1 MAVCVDFCIGEK
13 MFNNLYLLLDATTS
27 AADSSAAGK
36 NSWFSWIFLPLVI
49 VIFGGMMVYSYFQR
63 KKQEKQM
70 NEKLDG
76 LKVGDKVETIG
87 RIYGTIV
94 AVHDEENAVVLL
106 TGDEQY
112 PSYVKVDKMAI
123 YRTINEPV
131 AEEPATET
139 AEEETAKE
147 ETAENAQEETSENA
161 SENETEENK

>member
-1 MAVCVDFCIGEK
+1 M
-13 MFNNLYLLLDATTS
+13 LDATTS

-36 NSWFSWIFLPLVI
+36 NSWFSWIFLPLII

-70 NEKLDG
+70 NEKLDS

-147 ETAENAQEETSENA
+147 ETAENAQEGTSENA

>member
-1 MAVCVDFCIGEK
+1 

-70 NEKLDG
+70 NEKLEG

-131 AEEPATET
+131 AEEPAEESATET

-147 ETAENAQEETSENA
+147 ETAENSQEETSENA
-161 SENETEENK
+161 AENEAEENK

>member
-1 MAVCVDFCIGEK
+1 MAVCADFCIGEK
-13 MFNNLYLLLDATTS
+13 MLNNLYLLLDATTS

-70 NEKLDG
+70 NEKLEG

-147 ETAENAQEETSENA
+147 ETAENAQEGTSENA

>member
-1 MAVCVDFCIGEK
+1 ML
-13 MFNNLYLLLDATTS
+13 NNLYLLLDATTS

-36 NSWFSWIFLPLVI
+36 NSWFSWIFLPLII

-70 NEKLDG
+70 NEKLDS

>member
-1 MAVCVDFCIGEK
+1 M
-13 MFNNLYLLLDATTS
+13 LDATTS

-139 AEEETAKE
+139 AEETTKE
-147 ETAENAQEETSENA
+147 ETAENSQEKISENA
-161 SENETEENK
+161 AENEAEENK

>member
-1 MAVCVDFCIGEK
+1 MVFVDIP
-13 MFNNLYLLLDATTS
+13 
-27 AADSSAAGK
+27 AAY
-36 NSWFSWIFLPLVI
+36 
-49 VIFGGMMVYSYFQR
+49 YSYFQR

-70 NEKLDG
+70 NEKLDS

>member
-1 MAVCVDFCIGEK
+1 MY
-13 MFNNLYLLLDATTS
+13 NYLYLLLDATS
-27 AADSSAAGK
+27 AADSSAASK
-36 NSWFSWIFLPLVI
+36 NGWLSWIFLPLVI

-70 NEKLDG
+70 NEKLEG

-123 YRTINEPV
+123 YRTINDPV
-131 AEEPATET
+131 AETEENTEETAKEESATET
-139 AEEETAKE
+139 AAEETAKE

-161 SENETEENK
+161 PENEAEENK

>member
-1 MAVCVDFCIGEK
+1 

-147 ETAENAQEETSENA
+147 ETAENAQEETSENT
-161 SENETEENK
+161 SENEAEENK

>member
-1 MAVCVDFCIGEK
+1 

-36 NSWFSWIFLPLVI
+36 NSWFSWIFLPLII

-131 AEEPATET
+131 AETNEPVAEEPATET
-139 AEEETAKE
+139 AEEVAKE

>member
-1 MAVCVDFCIGEK
+1 ML
-13 MFNNLYLLLDATTS
+13 NNLYLLLDATTS

-70 NEKLDG
+70 NEKLES

-131 AEEPATET
+131 AETNETAEEPATET

-147 ETAENAQEETSENA
+147 ESAENAQEETSENVA
-161 SENETEENK
+161 ENEAEENK

>member
-1 MAVCVDFCIGEK
+1 ML
-13 MFNNLYLLLDATTS
+13 NNLYLLLNATTS

-36 NSWFSWIFLPLVI
+36 NSWFSWIFLPIVI
-49 VIFGGMMVYSYFQR
+49 VVFGGMMDYSYFQR

-70 NEKLDG
+70 NEKLDS

-131 AEEPATET
+131 AETNEPAEESATET
-139 AEEETAKE
+139 AEEIAKE

-161 SENETEENK
+161 SENETEEKK

>member
-1 MAVCVDFCIGEK
+1 ML
-13 MFNNLYLLLDATTS
+13 NNLYLLLDATTS

-36 NSWFSWIFLPLVI
+36 NSWFSWIFLPLII

-70 NEKLDG
+70 NEKLDS

-147 ETAENAQEETSENA
+147 ETAENAQEGTSENA